1 MALINYPLK
10 EMTIKIV
17 YYGPGLSGKTT
28 SLKYIYDN
36 LPEKNKGK
44 IVTLATEGDR
54 TFFFDF
60 LPITTGKI
68 GSFNTRIQLYTVP
81 GQVFY
86 EKIRRMVL
94 QGTDGVVFV
103 ADSQET
109 ALDANKESL
118 SSLFRNLKVNNIEV
132 EEIPIVFAYNKRDL
146 PNILPVSTL
155 NRELNENNYPY
166 FETSAITG
174 EGIMETLRKALELTI
189 NSVKRRYKFQ
199 SDSER
204 EETII
209 FKEEDISKEIE
220 KEEKS
225 HKHSNEPSSPSK
237 AIPEDDFSSHNEPTI
252 NMEDIDEI
260 TPIDEYDL
268 ELEDSDIEEAEELL
282 KKEEKMEA
290 EKKEENDSGIDETL
304 VSESKNILEEED
316 EPIPIDK
323 ISELAE
329 EFDKEEENL
338 SELFSGEAVPSEE
351 IVLEKEEE
359 SSEKLNEE
367 IVLEKEEESSEKLN
381 EDDINVKL
389 SNDISIKKNKLI
401 IPIEIKVKDLIKK
414 IELKLEISSK

>member
-36 LPEKNKGK
+36 LPEKKKGK

-68 GSFNTRIQLYTVP
+68 GAFNTRIQLYTVP

-155 NRELNENNYPY
+155 NKELNENNYPY

-199 SDSER
+199 TDSDR

-220 KEEKS
+220 KEGNS
-225 HKHSNEPSSPSK
+225 HKASNEPSSTEAFPK
-237 AIPEDDFSSHNEPTI
+237 EDFYSHNEPTI

-260 TPIDEYDL
+260 SPIDEYDL

-282 KKEEKMEA
+282 KKEEKM
-290 EKKEENDSGIDETL
+290 KDWRKEDNNLEIDETL
-304 VSESKNILEEED
+304 VSESKDILEDND
-316 EPIPIDK
+316 EPISIDK

-329 EFDKEEENL
+329 EFDNEEENL
-338 SELFSGEAVPSEE
+338 SDLLSGEAVPSEE
-351 IVLEKEEE
+351 NLTGKKEE
-359 SSEKLNEE
+359 SSEMIK
-367 IVLEKEEESSEKLN
+367 KS
-381 EDDINVKL
+381 DISVKL
-389 SNDISIKKNKLI
+389 MENISIKKNKLI
-401 IPIEIKVKDLIKK
+401 IPIEIKVKDIIKK